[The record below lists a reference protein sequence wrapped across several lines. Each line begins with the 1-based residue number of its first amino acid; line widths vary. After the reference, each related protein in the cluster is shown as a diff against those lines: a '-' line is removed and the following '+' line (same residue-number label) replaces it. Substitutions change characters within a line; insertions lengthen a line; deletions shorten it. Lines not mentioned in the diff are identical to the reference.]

1 MKFEF
6 LVAFRYLWDTR
17 RTRFLSFISLITV
30 LGVAIGV
37 MALIVV
43 QSVMDGLQNHMK
55 DTILGAKAH
64 LIVENREDGALMN
77 SDKLRLSLLA
87 SKDVAGVT
95 PFVKRDAMVSRAGEL
110 LGAVVTGVDT
120 ENVGTVF
127 KLPHQIKRGSFACL
141 KDASRCEEKQLKNE
155 EENEII
161 RDFNR
166 DVKKNNSTL
175 PGVIIGTEMAAFY
188 ALTVGDTLTVIS
200 PTGTTGI
207 SGSIPATQK
216 MRVAAIFY
224 SGLYEFDLNYVYTT
238 LDNARNFFNAK
249 GVDGL
254 AVKLHD
260 PLMINRVEGL
270 VKREIDERSV
280 RILNWKTMNRA
291 IFGALKM
298 ERLVWFLIMGF
309 VVLVAG
315 FNIISMLI
323 MVVLGKMREIA
334 VLKTLGASRASISL
348 IFLIQGSVVG
358 IIGTAVGLLCAF
370 AIVLFLDGQTLGAGN
385 DIYYLTKI
393 PVDRSPLIFVVVGVG
408 TFLITLIASLYPGF
422 IASKVR
428 PAEGL
433 RHE

>member
-37 MALIVV
+37 MSLIVV

-55 DTILGAKAH
+55 GTILGAKAH
-64 LIVENREDGALMN
+64 LIIESRKDGLMMDSEHLKSRLLKK
-77 SDKLRLSLLA
+77 SDVVGA
-87 SKDVAGVT
+87 TA
-95 PFVKRDAMVSRAGEL
+95 FIKRDAMVSRAGEL
-110 LGAVVTGVDT
+110 LGAVVTGIDVQS
-120 ENVGTVF
+120 VGTVF
-127 KLPHQIKRGSFACL
+127 KLPHQIKRGSFDCL
-141 KDASRCEEKQLKNE
+141 VDVSKCEEAIKINHKEDND
-155 EENEII
+155 II

-166 DVKKNNSTL
+166 DVRRNTRKL

-188 ALTVGDTLTVIS
+188 ALSVGDKLTLIS

-207 SGSIPATQK
+207 SGSLPATQK
-216 MRVAAIFY
+216 VRVAAIFY

-238 LDNARNFFNAK
+238 LDTARTFFNAE
-249 GVDGL
+249 GVDGIALKLQNPL
-254 AVKLHD
+254 AIDHVKPVIQGMVDLK
-260 PLMINRVEGL
+260 L
-270 VKREIDERSV
+270 VRLRD
-280 RILNWKTMNRA
+280 WKTMNRA

-323 MVVLGKMREIA
+323 MVVLGKMKEIA
-334 VLKTLGASRASISL
+334 VLKTLGASRKSISL

-358 IIGTAVGLLCAF
+358 IVGTTVGLLSAAAVVF
-370 AIVLFLDGQTLGAGN
+370 LLDGQELGAGN

-393 PVDRSPLIFVVVGVG
+393 PVDKSLV
-408 TFLITLIASLYPGF
+408 TFLFVGLGTL
-422 IASKVR
+422 
-428 PAEGL
+428 
-433 RHE
+433 